1 MAGASSGKKKVR
13 KLANLKKKSNLNFH
27 SKGDVIK
34 NVSNDTK
41 KSATRALNV
50 YKKYLKKNP
59 KDEDVEDI
67 VVYLEAKLNP
77 PVPTRGQVASKIKK
91 MYKK

>member
-1 MAGASSGKKKVR
+1 
-13 KLANLKKKSNLNFH
+13 
-27 SKGDVIK
+27 
-34 NVSNDTK
+34 
-41 KSATRALNV
+41 V

-59 KDEDVEDI
+59 KDNDVEDI
-67 VVYLEAKLNP
+67 VVYLEARLNP